1 MVAGAGGIVCRVRP
15 WLGAMVRGHGTD
27 MVRGHGTWAVEMFEL
42 KSASI
47 VKLSHICF
55 KFV

>member
-1 MVAGAGGIVCRVRP
+1 MVG
-15 WLGAMVRGHGTD
+15 GHGTGPWY
-27 MVRGHGTWAVEMFEL
+27 GHGTGAVEMFEL